1 MIPARRATALV
12 FAAALALSAG
22 CTGTQQ
28 APRATPAPSP
38 AGPSAVSLV
47 RDAAAATEQAGSAR
61 YLLRTAT
68 RVDGQ
73 EVVLSGEGAYDWR
86 AGKGRT
92 TYEIPV
98 GRVEQR
104 RLGGN
109 LFFVL
114 PQQAGVFFRIPAAE
128 LVTTALGGTVEPIAA
143 LKTLSAVTRAERVE
157 DGEREVRGE
166 STTHYR
172 GSYDVGQALAATS
185 GLQQEALRSALGAAA
200 AVPQPTYDVFLDEE
214 GRLRRLVQEVE
225 VPATPDTGELIT
237 VTTTLELYEF
247 GLAVVVPGPPGKMI
261 RDGAPLLA
269 ALKVALPSSRPP
281 PPAPTP
287 PAGPSA
293 GAAAPGTTP
302 PGSPPAASTR
312 PG

>member
-1 MIPARRATALV
+1 V
-12 FAAALALSAG
+12 
-22 CTGTQQ
+22 
-28 APRATPAPSP
+28 
-38 AGPSAVSLV
+38 
-47 RDAAAATEQAGSAR
+47 
-61 YLLRTAT
+61 
-68 RVDGQ
+68 
-73 EVVLSGEGAYDWR
+73 
-86 AGKGRT
+86 
-92 TYEIPV
+92 
-98 GRVEQR
+98 
-104 RLGGN
+104 
-109 LFFVL
+109 
-114 PQQAGVFFRIPAAE
+114 
-128 LVTTALGGTVEPIAA
+128 
-143 LKTLSAVTRAERVE
+143 
-157 DGEREVRGE
+157 
-166 STTHYR
+166 
-172 GSYDVGQALAATS
+172 
-185 GLQQEALRSALGAAA
+185 
-200 AVPQPTYDVFLDEE
+200 E

>member
-128 LVTTALGGTVEPIAA
+128 LATTALGGTVEPIAA
-143 LKTLSAVTRAERVE
+143 LKTLSAVTAAERVE

-172 GSYDVGQALAATS
+172 GSYDVAEALAAH
-185 GLQQEALRSALGAAA
+185 LRPAAGGAAQRA
-200 AVPQPTYDVFLDEE
+200 RRRRGRAPTDV
-214 GRLRRLVQEVE
+214 RRLPRRAG
-225 VPATPDTGELIT
+225 PA
-237 VTTTLELYEF
+237 
-247 GLAVVVPGPPGKMI
+247 
-261 RDGAPLLA
+261 
-269 ALKVALPSSRPP
+269 
-281 PPAPTP
+281 PPADPGGR
-287 PAGPSA
+287 GPRH
-293 GAAAPGTTP
+293 PQH
-302 PGSPPAASTR
+302 R
-312 PG
+312 